1 MPHKL
6 KILFVEDNRELAAN
20 LSEFFTD
27 ARYETDFASDG
38 LTALHLLAN
47 HNYDIIVLD
56 VMLPGI
62 NGLDIC
68 KKIRSELG
76 SSVPVILLTALDA
89 IENKMDGFGAGAND
103 YLCKPFDMRE
113 LELRIIALCK
123 PPSHEQGLLTAEDVC
138 FHTGSLT
145 ASIAGNNKVALT
157 GLSATLFETLI
168 RAYPSFVDYETIS
181 ARVWGTPDIEENT
194 IRTHIYTL
202 RKQLK
207 QSLGRSLIKG
217 IYGRGYQLDPS
228 ME

>member
-1 MPHKL
+1 MPYKL

-20 LSEFFTD
+20 LAEFFTD
-27 ARYETDFASDG
+27 VRYETDFASDG

-47 HNYDIIVLD
+47 NNYDIIVLD

-62 NGLDIC
+62 NGLGIC
-68 KKIRSELG
+68 KKIRNELG
-76 SSVPVILLTALDA
+76 SSVPIILLTALDA

-113 LELRIIALCK
+113 LELRINVLCK
-123 PPSHEQGLLTAEDVC
+123 HQSHQPGLLTAGDVS
-138 FHTGSLT
+138 FNTGSLI
-145 ASIAGNNKVALT
+145 AAIAGNNKIALS
-157 GLSATLFETLI
+157 GLSASLFETLM
-168 RAYPSFVDYETIS
+168 RAYPNFVDYETIS
-181 ARVWGTPDIEENT
+181 IQLWGTSDVEENT

-217 IYGRGYQLDPS
+217 IYGRGYQLDPA